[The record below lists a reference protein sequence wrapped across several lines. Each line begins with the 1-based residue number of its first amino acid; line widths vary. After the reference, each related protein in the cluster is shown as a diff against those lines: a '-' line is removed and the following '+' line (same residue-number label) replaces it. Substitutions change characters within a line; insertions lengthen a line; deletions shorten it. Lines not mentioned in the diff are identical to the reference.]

1 MKSMPFN
8 HSRNTGKVCKFTTKL
23 QKLQISKQTEL
34 FKKSEFK
41 EPTEAKCLASPN
53 RVKSSLYWNT
63 QDKVEGR
70 RRRRWRRRNANR
82 HLCRFSSSAE
92 MTKDKHC
99 PGASVRHR
107 LSLSLCLWS
116 LADSWQR
123 VDIWVASSHHI
134 MAQRAGTII
143 GSFLSGHGTEMRWN
157 GPGEVMLSST
167 TPSPPLLF
175 MKPGNDV
182 MWQ

>member
-1 MKSMPFN
+1 MPFN
-8 HSRNTGKVCKFTTKL
+8 HSRNTRKVCEFTTKL
-23 QKLQISKQTEL
+23 QKLQILKQTEL
-34 FKKSEFK
+34 FIKSEFK

-63 QDKVEGR
+63 QDKVEG

-107 LSLSLCLWS
+107 LSLAVSLKPGRFLAEGWYLGRILAPHNGATDRDHYMIVSLRTWDGNEMKWS
-116 LADSWQR
+116 WRGNVVID
-123 VDIWVASSHHI
+123 
-134 MAQRAGTII
+134 
-143 GSFLSGHGTEMRWN
+143 N
-157 GPGEVMLSST
+157 
-167 TPSPPLLF
+167 TPPPLLQ
-175 MKPGNDV
+175 NETR
-182 MWQ
+182 